1 MEYRMRNAHAASIH
15 QTIEHTSKPR
25 ASYGVLGAIS
35 FTHLI
40 NDMMQSVLLALYP
53 VLQGNFDL
61 SFVQIGFITVAF
73 QCSASLLQPLV
84 GRYTDKKP
92 MPYSL
97 PIGMGFTLVGL
108 LLLSQAWNYPMVLIA
123 AILVGTGSSV
133 FHPESSRVARMA
145 SAGRHGMAQSVF
157 QVGGTA
163 GAAIGALLA
172 AAFIEPIGQPSVA
185 WVSFAALAGIII
197 LSGVSRW
204 YATNLNTERGRASL
218 GAVDTGLDRKHVR
231 TALKILLVLVFS
243 KFVYMTSLSS
253 YYTFY
258 LIDHFG
264 VSVQNAQYAL
274 FILLV
279 GGAIGTIIGGPIGD
293 RVGRKRIILASI
305 LGSAPFALL
314 LPLVNLP
321 TTIALAFVIGMILSS
336 AFPAIIVYAQEL
348 VPGKTGAVSGL
359 FYGLAFGIAGIG
371 AAAIGALADIYDI
384 ELVYHVCAFLPL
396 MGLVAFW
403 LPDVRSSN
411 MAG

>member
-145 SAGRHGMAQSVF
+145 SAGRPRRAEFGLKVWGDLRDAD
-157 QVGGTA
+157 GGPPA
-163 GAAIGALLA
+163 AAIFG
-172 AAFIEPIGQPSVA
+172 PPCQPSVA
-185 WVSFAALAGIII
+185 LVSF
-197 LSGVSRW
+197 R
-204 YATNLNTERGRASL
+204 SL
-218 GAVDTGLDRKHVR
+218 GG
-231 TALKILLVLVFS
+231 
-243 KFVYMTSLSS
+243 FV
-253 YYTFY
+253 
-258 LIDHFG
+258 
-264 VSVQNAQYAL
+264 
-274 FILLV
+274 
-279 GGAIGTIIGGPIGD
+279 
-293 RVGRKRIILASI
+293 I
-305 LGSAPFALL
+305 LGRESL
-314 LPLVNLP
+314 
-321 TTIALAFVIGMILSS
+321 G
-336 AFPAIIVYAQEL
+336 
-348 VPGKTGAVSGL
+348 
-359 FYGLAFGIAGIG
+359 
-371 AAAIGALADIYDI
+371 
-384 ELVYHVCAFLPL
+384 
-396 MGLVAFW
+396 
-403 LPDVRSSN
+403 
-411 MAG
+411 

>member
-1 MEYRMRNAHAASIH
+1 MRNAHAASIH